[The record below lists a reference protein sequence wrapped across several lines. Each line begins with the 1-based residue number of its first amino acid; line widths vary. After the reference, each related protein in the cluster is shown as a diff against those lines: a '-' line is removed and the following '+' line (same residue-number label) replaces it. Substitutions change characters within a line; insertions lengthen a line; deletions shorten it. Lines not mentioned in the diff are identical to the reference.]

1 MVQGGVPSWS
11 SDVDE
16 LLASLGTSRG
26 GLGAGEAA
34 TRGRGTGLGAPR
46 HTSLQ
51 LFVRQFR
58 SPIVLLLAVSSVL
71 SAAMGE
77 VTDSLIVLAILVAS
91 GVLGFV
97 QERGAVH
104 AVEALL
110 VSVQTHCDV
119 VRDGAPVRTT
129 VEDVVTGDVVLLK
142 TGDVVPADCRVLD
155 SRALTVNESILTGE
169 HHPREKSSAPAP
181 AGTPALAC
189 GNALFMGTHVD
200 SCVATVVVVATGEG
214 TQFGELVRHVSHRH
228 VPTSFER
235 GVTAYGRL
243 LVRTTATLVV
253 LVLVLNLLA
262 RRPVT
267 ESVLFSLA
275 LAVGLTPQM
284 LPAIITFS
292 LSRGAAAMARGGVV
306 VKRLDSIE
314 DIGAMD
320 VLCTDKTGTV
330 TRGSVGIKG
339 AVDVHGNESGR
350 VAALAWVNASLH
362 TGFPN
367 PLDDEIIASCGNA
380 VPAAEAPVL
389 LDEVPF
395 DFERRMQTVVTAG
408 HGTNATVVT
417 KGAFEEVWAR
427 CLLVRTAGAT
437 EPAESW
443 GLRVADLVRGH
454 SATGARVIAVATREA
469 DVRDGPW
476 ERDLVLEG
484 FMLLDDPVRPDAA
497 QAVTDLAS
505 LGVDVRIITGDNAFT
520 AAHVGSLIGIRA
532 GRQMTGP
539 DVDACTDEEIVAAAG
554 ECRIFSGIGPAQ
566 KERIVRALSS
576 AGHTVGFVGD
586 GINDAAALHGA
597 DVGISVRGAVDI
609 ARQTA
614 DLVIVEKDLPVIAD
628 GIRRGREVFANT
640 LKYVYVTTSAN
651 FGNMVSLAVATAFLP
666 YLPLL
671 PLQILL
677 LNFLSDVPG
686 MLIAT
691 DRVDPEWTMSP
702 RTWDVANLRR
712 FMVSF
717 GLVSTV
723 LDLCT
728 FAVLRLVLEVGAV
741 QLRTGWFLESVATE
755 LVVMLSLRTR
765 RPMWRS
771 RPGTPLLVASAV
783 VAAVTVALPL
793 APFADRVGLAPPTAR
808 VAVAVAV
815 IVAAYLAANEVMKA
829 RFRHVWDAPQ
839 RAH

>member
-1 MVQGGVPSWS
+1 MQGGIPPWT
-11 SDVDE
+11 SDE
-16 LLASLGTSRG
+16 ATLLASLGTSQRG
-26 GLGAGEAA
+26 LRSVDAAARRAAPGLG
-34 TRGRGTGLGAPR
+34 RSR

-51 LFVRQFR
+51 LFGRQFR
-58 SPIVLLLAVSSVL
+58 SPIVLLLAASSVL

-77 VTDSLIVLAILVAS
+77 VADSLIVLAILVAS

-104 AVEALL
+104 AVDALL

-119 VRDGAPVRTT
+119 LRDGVAARLA
-129 VEDVVTGDVVLLK
+129 VEEVVPGDVVLLK
-142 TGDVVPADCRVLD
+142 TGDVVPADCRVLE

-169 HHPREKSSAPAP
+169 HQACEKSAAVTPPGTAP
-181 AGTPALAC
+181 LAS

-200 SCVATVVVVATGEG
+200 SGTATVVVVAAGAG

-243 LVRTTATLVV
+243 LVRTTATLVL

-267 ESVLFSLA
+267 ESLLFSLA

-330 TRGSVGIKG
+330 THGTVRVTG
-339 AVDVHGNESGR
+339 AVDVEGRPSGR
-350 VAALAWVNASLH
+350 VAELAWLNAALH

-367 PLDDEIIASCGNA
+367 PLDDEIVGSLGSEHSGGGA
-380 VPAAEAPVL
+380 PAL

-408 HGTNATVVT
+408 EGNVATVVT
-417 KGAFEEVWAR
+417 KGAFERVWER
-427 CLLVRTAGAT
+427 CTAVRTAGSC
-437 EPAESW
+437 EPAGAWEA
-443 GLRVADLVRGH
+443 RVTDIVRAQ
-454 SATGARVIAVATREA
+454 SATGARVIAVASRETPGGRA
-469 DVRDGPW
+469 PW
-476 ERDLVLEG
+476 EHELVLEG
-484 FMLLDDPVRPDAA
+484 FVLLDDPVRPDAPR
-497 QAVTDLAS
+497 AVADLAS

-520 AAHVGSLIGIRA
+520 AAHVGSLIGIPDGPTMA
-532 GRQMTGP
+532 GA
-539 DVDACTDEEIVAAAG
+539 DVDALGDGDLVAAVDG
-554 ECRIFSGIGPAQ
+554 CRIFSGITPAQ
-566 KERIVRALSS
+566 KERIVRALSA

-614 DLVIVEKDLPVIAD
+614 DLVIVEKDLSVIAD
-628 GIRRGREVFANT
+628 GIARGREVFANT

-691 DRVDPEWTMSP
+691 DRVDPEWTRSP
-702 RTWDVANLRR
+702 RTWDVAGLRR

-771 RPGTPLLVASAV
+771 RPGTPLLVASVA
-783 VAAVTVALPL
+783 VAAVTVTLPFL
-793 APFADRVGLAPPTAR
+793 PFAGRVGMAVPEGRVLAAVGTI
-808 VAVAVAV
+808 VAV
-815 IVAAYLAANEVMKA
+815 YLVANEVMKA

>member
-1 MVQGGVPSWS
+1 MQAGVPPWS
-11 SDVDE
+11 TDE
-16 LLASLGTSRG
+16 DTLLAALRTSRN
-26 GLGAGEAA
+26 GLGSLDAA
-34 TRGRGTGLGAPR
+34 ARRQGTGLGAPR

-51 LFVRQFR
+51 LFARQFR
-58 SPIVLLLAVSSVL
+58 SPIVLLLAVSAVL
-71 SAAMGE
+71 SAVMGE
-77 VTDSLIVLAILVAS
+77 VTDSIIVLAILAAS

-104 AVEALL
+104 AVDALL

-119 VRDGAPVRTT
+119 LRGGTPVRTT
-129 VEDVVTGDVVLLK
+129 VEDVVTGDIVLLR

-169 HHPREKSSAPAP
+169 HNPREKNPAVVP
-181 AGTPALAC
+181 EGTPAIAS

-200 SCVATVVVVATGEG
+200 SGTATVLVVATGED

-243 LVRTTATLVV
+243 LVRTTATLVA
-253 LVLVLNLLA
+253 LVLVLNLMA

-330 TRGSVGIKG
+330 TQGTVGVTG
-339 AVDVHGNESGR
+339 AVDAQGQPSAR
-350 VAALAWVNASLH
+350 VAALAWVNARLH

-367 PLDDEIIASCGNA
+367 PLDDEIVGSLGGDAA
-380 VPAAEAPVL
+380 VAPSPVL

-395 DFERRMQTVVTAG
+395 DFERRMQTVVTSGDG
-408 HGTNATVVT
+408 HTVTVVT
-417 KGAFEEVWAR
+417 KGAFEQVWAR
-427 CLLVRTAGAT
+427 CACVRVAGTT
-437 EPAESW
+437 EPTVSW
-443 GLRVADLVRGH
+443 RPRVTDLVRER
-454 SATGARVIAVATREA
+454 SATGSRVIAVAS
-469 DVRDGPW
+469 RDAGAGDHPW

-484 FMLLDDPVRPDAA
+484 FVLLDDPVRSDAA
-497 QAVTDLAS
+497 QAVRDLAS
-505 LGVDVRIITGDNAFT
+505 LGVDVRIITGDNAWT
-520 AAHVGSLIGIRA
+520 AAHVGSLIGIPG
-532 GRQMTGP
+532 GRTMTGA
-539 DVDACTDEEIVAAAG
+539 DVDACSDDELVVSAG
-554 ECRIFSGIGPAQ
+554 ECRIFSGVAPAQ
-566 KERIVRALSS
+566 KERIVRALST

-614 DLVIVEKDLPVIAD
+614 DLVIVEKDLSVIAD
-628 GIRRGREVFANT
+628 GIARGREVFANT

-677 LNFLSDVPG
+677 LNFLSDIPG

-691 DRVDPEWTMSP
+691 DRVDPEWTGSP
-702 RTWDVANLRR
+702 RTWDVTNLLR

-728 FAVLRLVLEVGAV
+728 FAVLRLVLAVGAV

-771 RPGTPLLVASAV
+771 RPGTSLLVASAV
-783 VAAVTVALPL
+783 VAAVTVALPF

-808 VAVAVAV
+808 VGIAVSV
-815 IVAAYLAANEVMKA
+815 IVAAYLVANEVMKA
-829 RFRHVWDAPQ
+829 RFRHVWDAPR